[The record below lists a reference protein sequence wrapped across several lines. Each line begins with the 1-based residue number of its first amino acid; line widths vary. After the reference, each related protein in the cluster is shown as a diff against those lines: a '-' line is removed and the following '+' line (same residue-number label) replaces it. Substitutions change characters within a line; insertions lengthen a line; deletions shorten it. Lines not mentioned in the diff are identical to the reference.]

1 MNEQINIKQIF
12 VYILSMCKS
21 SRSVSFQKSRLF
33 VIIITLVVCRFW
45 CVCVCCA
52 APSDNWQPN
61 MNVNINTG
69 STHLSLSRW
78 NRWHR
83 PCLQCKHYKT
93 FFKRNESKGFFSSSV
108 LVYFFRHHLSI
119 KYAIE
124 RRNKNVI
131 LCIAFVW
138 FILLYKWWIHVY
150 SKLDIQTSTVR
161 YIAFKSRKL

>member
-1 MNEQINIKQIF
+1 MS
-12 VYILSMCKS
+12 L
-21 SRSVSFQKSRLF
+21 L
-33 VIIITLVVCRFW
+33 
-45 CVCVCCA
+45 VCVCCA

-124 RRNKNVI
+124 RRNKKCDIMYSFCLIHFTIQMMNSRLFKIGHSDVNSEVYRIQVAKTVTKPTTYINI
-131 LCIAFVW
+131 LW
-138 FILLYKWWIHVY
+138 
-150 SKLDIQTSTVR
+150 
-161 YIAFKSRKL
+161 SRSYHSHYLSPPLFT